1 MNTEGQEPY
10 NNTAVILLELPTG
23 SSTTEFVQKTALDI
37 EYAYKRLDSFRSIAN
52 NQTAQIEA
60 VKQYLIENYDDLE
73 LHADEI
79 AALLDL
85 ELTREVE
92 YTVSMTA
99 TVTVTVGVG
108 QSDPDD
114 LISDNLYIESN
125 DSNVTVDS
133 YDVDSVFEA

>member
-23 SSTTEFVQKTALDI
+23 SSTEFVQKTALDI

>member
-1 MNTEGQEPY
+1 MNTEGQDTPY

-23 SSTTEFVQKTALDI
+23 SSTEFVQKTALDI

-52 NQTAQIEA
+52 NQTAQIES
-60 VKQYLIENYDDLE
+60 VKQYLIDNYDDLE

-79 AALLDL
+79 AALLDI

-99 TVTVTVGVG
+99 TVTVTIGVG
-108 QSDPDD
+108 QDADD
-114 LISDNLYIESN
+114 LISSNLYIESN
-125 DSNVTVDS
+125 DSNVTVDN

>member
-23 SSTTEFVQKTALDI
+23 SSTEFVQKTALDI

-79 AALLDL
+79 ASLLDL

>member
-23 SSTTEFVQKTALDI
+23 SSTEFVQKTAMDI

-52 NQTAQIEA
+52 NQTSQIEA

-79 AALLDL
+79 AALLDI

-108 QSDPDD
+108 QDPDD
-114 LISDNLYIESN
+114 LISSNLYIESN

>member
-23 SSTTEFVQKTALDI
+23 SSTEFVQKTALDI

-52 NQTAQIEA
+52 TQTAQIEA